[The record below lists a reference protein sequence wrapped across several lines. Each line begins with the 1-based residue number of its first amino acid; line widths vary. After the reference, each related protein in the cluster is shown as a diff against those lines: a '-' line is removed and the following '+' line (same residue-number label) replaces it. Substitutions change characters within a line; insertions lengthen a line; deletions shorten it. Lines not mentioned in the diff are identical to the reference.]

1 MSTGSVTIVIPTYN
15 EAVNLPELVR
25 RIMALGIADLRI
37 LFVDDNS
44 PDGTADLA
52 ERLSQEHGG
61 QIAVL
66 RRPGKM
72 GLGTAYIAGFREAL
86 KTGAQY
92 IIEMDAD
99 LSHAPEDL
107 PKLLKAMDTCDVAV
121 GSRWTQGGGAD
132 KSWGIVRRSVSKGGS
147 LFARVVLGLRVED
160 TTTGFKCLR
169 RQVIEAIDW
178 EKVKSQGFAFQ
189 VEVAYACQRRGYRIV
204 ELPITFAN
212 RAKGKSKMSLGIV
225 LEAFRRVISIRLK
238 SHA

>member
-1 MSTGSVTIVIPTYN
+1 MLTTIVIPTYN
-15 EAVNLPELVR
+15 EAANVPELVR
-25 RIMALGIADLRI
+25 RIMAQGIPGLRI

-61 QIAVL
+61 RISVL

-86 KTGAQY
+86 KQGAGY

-107 PKLLKAMDTCDVAV
+107 PRLLAAMQTCDVAV
-121 GSRWTQGGGAD
+121 GSRWAKGGGVD
-132 KSWGIVRRSVSKGGS
+132 KNWSLGRRFVSKGGS
-147 LFARVVLGLRVED
+147 LFARLVLGLHVKD
-160 TTTGFKCLR
+160 TTTGFKCFR
-169 RQVIEAIDW
+169 RSVLEAISW

-189 VEVAYACQRRGYRIV
+189 VEVAYACQRRGYRVV
-204 ELPITFAN
+204 EIPITFAN
-212 RAKGKSKMSLGIV
+212 RVKGKSKMSPGIV
-225 LEAFRRVISIRLK
+225 TEALRRVVAIRLK